1 MIYVLYFSETIT
13 VTFANL
19 GKFFATMF
27 ATTNYVM
34 TAELFPTPARGIA
47 TAAIT
52 TAGKIGSIVSP
63 YISNLV

>member
-1 MIYVLYFSETIT
+1 
-13 VTFANL
+13 
-19 GKFFATMF
+19 
-27 ATTNYVM
+27 M

-63 YISNLV
+63 YISNLVYQLFKITYSL